1 MSDAILSATK
11 ALRTALEGFDAR
23 VYSGDDAARV
33 AEDLALTAKVMD
45 GARAQSAL
53 RAAECEAHKDRG
65 YSNASEWAARAT
77 GSSAGR
83 ARAELELAAHL
94 DGNPELKNAVERGEV
109 SLEEGEEI
117 AKTEDECPG
126 STREMLDAAKKGG
139 LRGAKK
145 QGRKKRQEAQDPDEL
160 AAKRRRARHLRTWDG
175 DLGMVCG
182 QFALEP
188 HLGIPFLK
196 RLNAEIDRQYR
207 AGDDAYRAEPR
218 ERRAADALVKLLEG
232 KGKASKTRPELVAVF
247 NGNTDRAHIVGGGP
261 IDHATLRELAK
272 DALVSLVLHDG
283 DKVTHIKRYS
293 RHYPVALR
301 ILLEIGPPPDFD
313 GPVCIDCGRHY
324 HLERDHLDPMS
335 NGGITALDNLDWRCP
350 HCHKLKTEADRKAGR
365 FKANGRTPSAN
376 RGPRTLADWDPP

>member
-1 MSDAILSATK
+1 MVSNAILSATK

-33 AEDLALTAKVMD
+33 AEDLALTAKIMD
-45 GARAQSAL
+45 GARAQTAL
-53 RAAECEAHKDRG
+53 RAAECDAHRDRG
-65 YSNASEWAARAT
+65 HANASEWIARQT

-94 DGNPELKNAVERGEV
+94 DDNPELKDAVERGEV

-126 STREMLDAAKKGG
+126 STPEMLDAAKKGG

-145 QGRKKRQEAQDPDEL
+145 HGRKKRQEAQDPDEL
-160 AAKRRRARHLRTWDG
+160 AAKRRRARRLRTWDG
-175 DLGMVCG
+175 DLGMICG

-188 HLGIPFLK
+188 HIGIPFLK
-196 RLNAEIDRQYR
+196 RLNAEIDRQWK

-232 KGKASKTRPELVAVF
+232 TGKTSKTRPELVAVW
-247 NGNTDRAHIVGGGP
+247 NLNDDRAHLVGGGP

-272 DALVSLVLHDG
+272 DAIVSLVLHDG
-283 DKVTHIKRYS
+283 DQVTDIKRYTRS
-293 RHYPVALR
+293 YPVALR

-313 GPVCIDCGRHY
+313 GPICVDCGRHY
-324 HLERDHLDPMS
+324 HLQKDHPQAIV
-335 NGGITALDNLDWRCP
+335 NGGITELDNIDWRCP
-350 HCHKLKTEADRKAGR
+350 HCHKAKTEQDLKQW
-365 FKANGRTPSAN
+365 RTEQGTAQTEQPTLTG
-376 RGPRTLADWDPP
+376 RGPP